1 MRKSVLAALAA
12 GALALTAGATSA
24 NAASVVT
31 GVTPSS
37 LAPPASALFGATVTG
52 TAGTDTAIND
62 SFTFNL
68 MNGPALTDSQVSTI
82 LLGANDIDFTS
93 ITLDSVY
100 AFMQTSFDPGTET
113 WALMP
118 GVVLNDGMHTIHVVG
133 TLHGVTGSYSGTLN
147 VAAVPEPAT
156 WAMML
161 LGFGAMGVVFRRR
174 RQPVLAQ
181 IA

>member
-12 GALALTAGATSA
+12 GAMALAGGATSA
-24 NAASVVT
+24 NAASVVQ
-31 GVTPSS
+31 GVTPAV
-37 LAPPASALFGATVTG
+37 LAPPASALFGANVTG
-52 TAGTDTAIND
+52 TAGTNTAIDD

-68 MNGPALTDSQVSTI
+68 VNGPAMADAQVSTI

-93 ITLDSVY
+93 ITLDSIY
-100 AFMQTSFDPGTET
+100 AFTQTSFDPMTET
-113 WALMP
+113 WALVTP
-118 GVVLNDGMHTIHVVG
+118 VVLNSGSHTIQVVG
-133 TLHGVTGSYSGTLN
+133 TLHGATGSYVGTLN

-161 LGFGAMGVVFRRR
+161 LGFGAMGVAIRRR

-181 IA
+181 VA

>member
-1 MRKSVLAALAA
+1 V
-12 GALALTAGATSA
+12 
-24 NAASVVT
+24 

-37 LAPPASALFGATVTG
+37 LTPPASALFGANVTG
-52 TAGTDTAIND
+52 TAGMDTAIDD

-68 MNGPALTDSQVSTI
+68 VNGPALTDSQVSTI
-82 LLGANDIDFTS
+82 MLGANDIDFSS
-93 ITLDSVY
+93 ITLDSIY
-100 AFMQTSFDPGTET
+100 AFTQTSFDPGTET

-118 GVVLNDGMHTIHVVG
+118 GVVLNDGEHTVHVVG
-133 TLHGVTGSYSGTLN
+133 TLHGVTGSYAGTLN

-161 LGFGAMGVVFRRR
+161 LGFGAIGVVFRRR

-181 IA
+181 VA

>member
-1 MRKSVLAALAA
+1 MRKTVLAALAA
-12 GALALTAGATSA
+12 SAFALGATSA

-31 GVTPSS
+31 AVTPSS
-37 LAPPASALFGATVTG
+37 LTPPSSALFGASVTG
-52 TAGTDTAIND
+52 SAGTNTAIDD
-62 SFTFNL
+62 SFTFHL
-68 MNGPALTDSQVSTI
+68 TNGPVMADSQVSTI
-82 LLGANDIDFTS
+82 LLGVNDIDFTS

-100 AFMQTSFDPGTET
+100 SYMQTSFDPGTET

-118 GVVLNDGMHTIHVVG
+118 GVVLNDGDHTIRVIG
-133 TLHGVTGSYSGTLN
+133 TLHGVTGSYAGTLN

-174 RQPVLAQ
+174 REPVLAQ